1 MSASETS
8 RNDRGNK
15 LAVTYREAADS
26 IGVCERTIWGL
37 VRAGQLRAFRVGK
50 SVRIPVAELERFV
63 SETTA
68 SV

>member
-1 MSASETS
+1 MSASDSS
-8 RNDRGNK
+8 RTDRGNK
-15 LAVTYREAADS
+15 LAITYREAADS

-37 VRAGQLRAFRVGK
+37 VRDGQLRALRVGK

-63 SETTA
+63 SESTA